1 MPDAFEKHAPGLDSP
16 ASSAFAIT
24 THATNP
30 LPTAT
35 RGIYVG
41 IGGDLVV
48 RLVGDSADVTFVGVP
63 QGVILPI
70 RAAFV
75 RATSTAASLV
85 GLA

>member
-1 MPDAFEKHAPGLDSP
+1 MADRFADYAAGLDSP

-30 LPTAT
+30 LATTT

-41 IGGDLVV
+41 VGGNLVL
-48 RLVGDSADVTFVGVP
+48 RCVGDSSDVTFVDVP
-63 QGVILPI
+63 QGSILPI
-70 RAAFV
+70 RASHV

-85 GLA
+85 GLV